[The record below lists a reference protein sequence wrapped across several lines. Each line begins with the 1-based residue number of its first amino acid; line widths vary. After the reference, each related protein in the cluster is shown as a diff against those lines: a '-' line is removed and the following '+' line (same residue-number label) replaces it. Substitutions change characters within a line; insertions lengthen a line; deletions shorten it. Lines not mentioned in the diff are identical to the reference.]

1 MSDIKIDLK
10 NRIISCLKELGRYT
24 LPALAKYPGIAE
36 LAEGDKDYG
45 GELRGKKA
53 NILYVKDVNTFFTSA
68 IDELIEDGIIEL
80 KPVDLLSAINDGV
93 VYEEYPIAEAIRVY
107 SSTRWLP
114 VEVKWGKKFPK

>member
-10 NRIISCLKELGRYT
+10 DRIISCLKERGRYT
-24 LPALAKYPGIAE
+24 LPALAEFPGIAE
-36 LAEGDKDYG
+36 LAKGDKYYG

-68 IDELIEDGIIEL
+68 IDELIDEGVIEL
-80 KPVDLLSAINDGV
+80 KPVDIAAAIVDGV
-93 VYEEYPIAEAIRVY
+93 VYKEYPIAEDVRTY

-114 VEVKWGKKFPK
+114 VDVRCGKNFPK